1 MTPIRWGGQAQR
13 LPQAG
18 IDPRPDR
25 PAFFADGMRPLR
37 HERTLGWPEA
47 VGDGFPRVVLGQSIG
62 GDTLHRALDA

>member
-1 MTPIRWGGQAQR
+1 MTPIHWSGQVQMLAPAR
-13 LPQAG
+13 

-25 PAFFADGMRPLR
+25 PAFFAEGMRS
-37 HERTLGWPEA
+37 HHHGRTLGWPEP